1 MNKMVDK
8 FKDNDQT
15 AIIYDGKK
23 YSYNELYIKIKEI
36 ESFIKDKIKS
46 GEVVAILADY
56 SFVSIA
62 LFFALYENK
71 NIIAPITSTSKKE
84 IDGKVK
90 ESFSTKIINL
100 ENENLVITNI
110 KSEASHKIIN
120 DLQTSKCAGL
130 ILFSSGST
138 GAPKAM
144 IHNLDT
150 LVDSYG
156 DKKQKQIN
164 MLVFLMFDHI
174 GGINTMLNIL
184 SMNATMIIPQNR
196 NADDI
201 CQLIEEYKI
210 AVLPSSPTFLNLI
223 LINRSYEKYDLSS
236 LRMITYGTETMPEG
250 LLGRLKAVFSKV
262 RFLQTFGTSE
272 TGIAATSS
280 KSSSSTFMKIDD
292 ENLEYKIVDNELW
305 LRSKTQILG
314 YLNRSMESFTN
325 DGWFKTG
332 DLVEL
337 DNEGFIKIIGRNKEI
352 INVGGQKVLP
362 SEVESVLLGMDEI
375 EDCLVYGE
383 QNAITGQSVSCDV
396 VLKSGVE
403 ADGFKI
409 LVRKFCKDKLDNFKI
424 PTRVNVVQKTEF
436 TERFKKRLSGFC
448 PLSLRNYFEPFGSA

>member
-71 NIIAPITSTSKKE
+71 NIIAPITSTSQKE
-84 IDGKVK
+84 IDGKLK

-100 ENENLVITNI
+100 ENEKLVITNI

-184 SMNATMIIPQNR
+184 FMNATMIIPQNR

-201 CQLIEEYKI
+201 CKLIEEYKI

-250 LLGRLKAVFSKV
+250 LLNKLKAVFSKV
-262 RFLQTFGTSE
+262 KFLQTFGTSE

-396 VLKSGVE
+396 VLKHGIDDS
-403 ADGFKI
+403 GFKI

-436 TERFKKRLSGFC
+436 TERFKKSRIKG
-448 PLSLRNYFEPFGSA
+448 

>member
-15 AIIYDGKK
+15 AIIHDGKK

-36 ESFIKDKIKS
+36 ESFIKGKIKS

-71 NIIAPITSTSKKE
+71 NIIAPITSTSQKE

-100 ENENLVITNI
+100 ENEKLVITNI

-156 DKKQKQIN
+156 YKKQKQIN

-201 CQLIEEYKI
+201 CKLIEEYKI

-262 RFLQTFGTSE
+262 KFLQTFGTSE

-280 KSSSSTFMKIDD
+280 KSSNSTFMKIDD

-403 ADGFKI
+403 ADGLKI

-436 TERFKKRLSGFC
+436 TERFKKSRTKS
-448 PLSLRNYFEPFGSA
+448 

>member
-1 MNKMVDK
+1 MNNMVDK
-8 FKDNDQT
+8 FKDNAQI
-15 AIIYDGKK
+15 AIIYNGKK

-36 ESFIKDKIKS
+36 ESFIKGKIKS

-120 DLQTSKCAGL
+120 DLQNSKCAGL

-201 CQLIEEYKI
+201 CKLIEEYKI

-250 LLGRLKAVFSKV
+250 LLNRLKAVFSKV
-262 RFLQTFGTSE
+262 KFLQTFGTSE

-337 DNEGFIKIIGRNKEI
+337 DNEGFIRIIGRNKEI

-396 VLKSGVE
+396 VLKHGIDDS
-403 ADGFKI
+403 GFKI

-436 TERFKKRLSGFC
+436 TERFKKTRIKG
-448 PLSLRNYFEPFGSA
+448 

>member
-8 FKDNDQT
+8 FKNNDQI

-201 CQLIEEYKI
+201 CKLIEEYKI

-262 RFLQTFGTSE
+262 KFLQTFGTSE
-272 TGIAATSS
+272 TGIATTSS
-280 KSSSSTFMKIDD
+280 KSSNSTFMKIDN

-396 VLKSGVE
+396 VLKHGIDDS
-403 ADGFKI
+403 GFKI
-409 LVRKFCKDKLDNFKI
+409 LVRKFCKDKLDSFKI

-436 TERFKKRLSGFC
+436 TERFKKSRIKG
-448 PLSLRNYFEPFGSA
+448 

>member
-8 FKDNDQT
+8 FKNNDQT

-71 NIIAPITSTSKKE
+71 NIIAPITSTSQKE
-84 IDGKVK
+84 IDGKLK

-100 ENENLVITNI
+100 ENEKLVITNI

-120 DLQTSKCAGL
+120 NLQTSKCAGL

-337 DNEGFIKIIGRNKEI
+337 DSEGFIKIIGRNKEI

-396 VLKSGVE
+396 VLKHGIDDS
-403 ADGFKI
+403 GFKI

-436 TERFKKRLSGFC
+436 TERFKKSRIKG
-448 PLSLRNYFEPFGSA
+448 

>member
-100 ENENLVITNI
+100 ENEKLVITNI

-250 LLGRLKAVFSKV
+250 LLNRLKAVFSKV
-262 RFLQTFGTSE
+262 KFLQTFGTSE

-280 KSSSSTFMKIDD
+280 KSSNSTFMKIDD

-396 VLKSGVE
+396 VLKHGIDDS
-403 ADGFKI
+403 GFKI

-436 TERFKKRLSGFC
+436 TERFKKSRIKG
-448 PLSLRNYFEPFGSA
+448 

>member
-1 MNKMVDK
+1 MNKMIDK

-71 NIIAPITSTSKKE
+71 NIIAPITSTSQKE
-84 IDGKVK
+84 IDGKLK

-100 ENENLVITNI
+100 ENEKLVITNI

-201 CQLIEEYKI
+201 CKLIEEYKI

-250 LLGRLKAVFSKV
+250 LLNRLKAVFSKV
-262 RFLQTFGTSE
+262 KFLQTFGTSE

-337 DNEGFIKIIGRNKEI
+337 DNEGFIRIIGRNKEI

-396 VLKSGVE
+396 VLKHGIDDS
-403 ADGFKI
+403 GFKI

-436 TERFKKRLSGFC
+436 TERFKKSRIKS
-448 PLSLRNYFEPFGSA
+448 

>member
-8 FKDNDQT
+8 FKDNTQI

-36 ESFIKDKIKS
+36 ESFIKGKIKS

-62 LFFALYENK
+62 LFFALYKNK
-71 NIIAPITSTSKKE
+71 NIIAPITSSSQNE
-84 IDGKVK
+84 IQGKIK
-90 ESFSTKIINL
+90 ESFSTNIVNINGEIL
-100 ENENLVITNI
+100 TISDEKNNE
-110 KSEASHKIIN
+110 SHKIIEN
-120 DLQTSKCAGL
+120 LQKLGHSGL

-144 IHNLDT
+144 IHDLDK
-150 LVDSYG
+150 LIDNYKN
-156 DKKQKQIN
+156 KKQKHIN

-184 SMNATMIIPQNR
+184 SMGATMIIPQNR

-201 CQLIEEYKI
+201 CRLIQDYKI
-210 AVLPSSPTFLNLI
+210 TVLPSSPTFLNLI

-250 LLGRLKAVFSKV
+250 LLNRLKAVFSKV
-262 RFLQTFGTSE
+262 KFLQTFGTSE
-272 TGIAATSS
+272 TGIASTSS
-280 KSSSSTFMKIDD
+280 KSSNSTFMKIDD
-292 ENLEYKIVDNELW
+292 ENLEYRVVDNELW

-332 DLVEL
+332 DVVEI
-337 DNEGFIKIIGRNKEI
+337 DNDGFIKIIGRNKEI

-396 VLKSGVE
+396 VLKHGIDDS
-403 ADGFKI
+403 GFKI

-436 TERFKKRLSGFC
+436 TERFKKSRIKG
-448 PLSLRNYFEPFGSA
+448 

>member
-1 MNKMVDK
+1 MNKMIDK

-71 NIIAPITSTSKKE
+71 NIIAPITSTSQKE
-84 IDGKVK
+84 IDGKIK

-100 ENENLVITNI
+100 ENEKLVITNI

-201 CQLIEEYKI
+201 CKLIEEYKI

-250 LLGRLKAVFSKV
+250 LLNRLKAVFSKV
-262 RFLQTFGTSE
+262 KFLQTFGTSE

-280 KSSSSTFMKIDD
+280 KSSNSTFMKIDD

-396 VLKSGVE
+396 VLKHGIDDS
-403 ADGFKI
+403 GFKI

-436 TERFKKRLSGFC
+436 TERFKKSRIKS
-448 PLSLRNYFEPFGSA
+448 

>member
-8 FKDNDQT
+8 FKDNTQI
-15 AIIYDGKK
+15 AIIYNGKK

-71 NIIAPITSTSKKE
+71 NIIAPITSTSQKE

-100 ENENLVITNI
+100 ENEKLVITNI

-201 CQLIEEYKI
+201 CKLIEEYKI

-262 RFLQTFGTSE
+262 KFLQTFGTSE
-272 TGIAATSS
+272 TGIATTSS

-314 YLNRSMESFTN
+314 YLNRSMDNFTN

-337 DNEGFIKIIGRNKEI
+337 DSEGFIKIIGRNKEI

-396 VLKSGVE
+396 VLKSGVK
-403 ADGFKI
+403 ADGLKI
-409 LVRKFCKDKLDNFKI
+409 LVRKFCKDKLDNLKT

-436 TERFKKRLSGFC
+436 TERFKKSRIKG
-448 PLSLRNYFEPFGSA
+448 

>member
-1 MNKMVDK
+1 MNKMIDK
-8 FKDNDQT
+8 FKNNDQT

-84 IDGKVK
+84 IDGKIK

-100 ENENLVITNI
+100 ENENLVNTNI

-201 CQLIEEYKI
+201 CKLIEEYKI

-250 LLGRLKAVFSKV
+250 LLNRLKAVFSKV
-262 RFLQTFGTSE
+262 KFLQTFGTSE

-396 VLKSGVE
+396 VLKHGIDDS
-403 ADGFKI
+403 GFKI

-436 TERFKKRLSGFC
+436 TERFKKSRIKG
-448 PLSLRNYFEPFGSA
+448 

>member
-1 MNKMVDK
+1 MSKMVDK

-23 YSYNELYIKIKEI
+23 YNYNELYIKIKEI
-36 ESFIKDKIKS
+36 ESFIKDNIKS

-84 IDGKVK
+84 IDGKLK

-100 ENENLVITNI
+100 ENEKLVITNI

-174 GGINTMLNIL
+174 GGINTLLNIL

-201 CQLIEEYKI
+201 CKLIEEYKI

-250 LLGRLKAVFSKV
+250 LLNRLKAVFSKV
-262 RFLQTFGTSE
+262 KFLQTFGTSE

-396 VLKSGVE
+396 VLKHGIDDS
-403 ADGFKI
+403 GFKI

-436 TERFKKRLSGFC
+436 TERFKKSRIKS
-448 PLSLRNYFEPFGSA
+448 

>member
-8 FKDNDQT
+8 FKDNTQI
-15 AIIYDGKK
+15 AIIYNGKK

-84 IDGKVK
+84 IDGRVK

-100 ENENLVITNI
+100 ENEKLVITNI

-250 LLGRLKAVFSKV
+250 LLNRLKAVFSKV
-262 RFLQTFGTSE
+262 KFLQTFGTSE

-280 KSSSSTFMKIDD
+280 KSSNSTFMKIDD

-396 VLKSGVE
+396 VLKHGIDDS
-403 ADGFKI
+403 GFKI
-409 LVRKFCKDKLDNFKI
+409 LVRKFCKDKLDSFKI

-436 TERFKKRLSGFC
+436 TERFKKSRIKG
-448 PLSLRNYFEPFGSA
+448 

>member
-36 ESFIKDKIKS
+36 ESFIKGKIKS

-71 NIIAPITSTSKKE
+71 NIIAPITSTSQKE

-100 ENENLVITNI
+100 ENEKLVITNI

-250 LLGRLKAVFSKV
+250 LLNRLKAVFSKV
-262 RFLQTFGTSE
+262 KFLQTFGTSE

-280 KSSSSTFMKIDD
+280 KSSNSTFMKIDD

-396 VLKSGVE
+396 VLKHGIDDS
-403 ADGFKI
+403 GFKI

-436 TERFKKRLSGFC
+436 TERFKKSRIKG
-448 PLSLRNYFEPFGSA
+448 

>member
-1 MNKMVDK
+1 MNNMVDK
-8 FKDNDQT
+8 FKDNAQI
-15 AIIYDGKK
+15 AIIYNGKK

-36 ESFIKDKIKS
+36 ENFIKDKIKS

-71 NIIAPITSTSKKE
+71 NIIAPIISTSQKE

-100 ENENLVITNI
+100 EDEKLVITNI

-262 RFLQTFGTSE
+262 KFLQTFGTSE

-396 VLKSGVE
+396 VLKHGIDDS
-403 ADGFKI
+403 GFKI
-409 LVRKFCKDKLDNFKI
+409 LVRKFCKDKLDSFKI

-436 TERFKKRLSGFC
+436 TERFKKSRIKG
-448 PLSLRNYFEPFGSA
+448 

>member
-1 MNKMVDK
+1 MNNIVDK

-36 ESFIKDKIKS
+36 ENFIEGKIKS

-71 NIIAPITSTSKKE
+71 NIIAPITSISQKE
-84 IDGKVK
+84 IDGKVE

-100 ENENLVITNI
+100 EDEKLVITNI

-201 CQLIEEYKI
+201 CKLIEEYKI

-262 RFLQTFGTSE
+262 KFLQTFGTSE
-272 TGIAATSS
+272 TGIATTSS

-396 VLKSGVE
+396 VLKHGIDDS
-403 ADGFKI
+403 GFKI
-409 LVRKFCKDKLDNFKI
+409 LVRKFCKDKLDSFKI

-436 TERFKKRLSGFC
+436 TERFKKSRIKG
-448 PLSLRNYFEPFGSA
+448 

>member
-100 ENENLVITNI
+100 ENENLVNTNI

-201 CQLIEEYKI
+201 CKLIEEYKI

-262 RFLQTFGTSE
+262 KFLQTFGTSE
-272 TGIAATSS
+272 TGIAVTSS

-396 VLKSGVE
+396 VLKHGIDDS
-403 ADGFKI
+403 GFKI
-409 LVRKFCKDKLDNFKI
+409 LVRKFCKDKLDSFKI

-436 TERFKKRLSGFC
+436 TERFKKSRIKG
-448 PLSLRNYFEPFGSA
+448 

>member
-201 CQLIEEYKI
+201 CKLIEEYKI

-262 RFLQTFGTSE
+262 KFLQTFGTSE

-409 LVRKFCKDKLDNFKI
+409 LVRKFCKDKLDSFKI

-436 TERFKKRLSGFC
+436 TERFKKSRIKG
-448 PLSLRNYFEPFGSA
+448 

>member
-15 AIIYDGKK
+15 AIIYGGKK

-71 NIIAPITSTSKKE
+71 NIIAPITSTSQNE
-84 IDGKVK
+84 IQGKIK

-100 ENENLVITNI
+100 ENEKLVITNI

-174 GGINTMLNIL
+174 GGINTLLNIL

-201 CQLIEEYKI
+201 CKLIEEYKI

-250 LLGRLKAVFSKV
+250 LLNRLKAVFSKV
-262 RFLQTFGTSE
+262 KFLQTFGTSE

-280 KSSSSTFMKIDD
+280 KSSNSTFMKIDD

-409 LVRKFCKDKLDNFKI
+409 LVRKFCKDKLDSFKI

-436 TERFKKRLSGFC
+436 TERFKKSRIKG
-448 PLSLRNYFEPFGSA
+448 

>member
-71 NIIAPITSTSKKE
+71 NIIAPITSTSQKE

-100 ENENLVITNI
+100 ENEKLVITNI

-201 CQLIEEYKI
+201 CKLIEEYKI

-250 LLGRLKAVFSKV
+250 LLNRLKAVFSKV
-262 RFLQTFGTSE
+262 KFLQTFGTSE

-280 KSSSSTFMKIDD
+280 KSSNSTFMKIDD

-396 VLKSGVE
+396 VLKHGIDDS
-403 ADGFKI
+403 GFKI

-436 TERFKKRLSGFC
+436 TERFKKSRIKG
-448 PLSLRNYFEPFGSA
+448 

>member
-8 FKDNDQT
+8 FKDNTQI

-36 ESFIKDKIKS
+36 ESFIKGKIKS

-201 CQLIEEYKI
+201 CKLIEEYKI

-262 RFLQTFGTSE
+262 KFLQTFGTSE

-403 ADGFKI
+403 ADGLKI

-436 TERFKKRLSGFC
+436 TERFKKSRIKG
-448 PLSLRNYFEPFGSA
+448 

>member
-1 MNKMVDK
+1 MNKMIDK

-71 NIIAPITSTSKKE
+71 NIIAPITSTSKNE
-84 IDGKVK
+84 IQGKIK

-100 ENENLVITNI
+100 ENEKLVITNI

-201 CQLIEEYKI
+201 CKLIEEYKI

-250 LLGRLKAVFSKV
+250 LLNRLKAVFSKV
-262 RFLQTFGTSE
+262 KFLQTFGTSE

-396 VLKSGVE
+396 VLKHGIDDS
-403 ADGFKI
+403 GFKI

-436 TERFKKRLSGFC
+436 TERFKKSRIKS
-448 PLSLRNYFEPFGSA
+448 

>member
-1 MNKMVDK
+1 MNNMVDK
-8 FKDNDQT
+8 FKDNAQI
-15 AIIYDGKK
+15 AIIYNGKK

-36 ESFIKDKIKS
+36 ENFIKDKIKS

-396 VLKSGVE
+396 VLKSGVK
-403 ADGFKI
+403 ADGLKI
-409 LVRKFCKDKLDNFKI
+409 LVRKFCKDKLDSFKI

-436 TERFKKRLSGFC
+436 TERFKKSRIKG
-448 PLSLRNYFEPFGSA
+448 

>member
-250 LLGRLKAVFSKV
+250 LLNRLKAVFSKV
-262 RFLQTFGTSE
+262 KFLQTFGTSE

-396 VLKSGVE
+396 VLKHGIDDS
-403 ADGFKI
+403 GFKI

-436 TERFKKRLSGFC
+436 TERFKKSRIKG
-448 PLSLRNYFEPFGSA
+448 

>member
-8 FKDNDQT
+8 FKNNDQI

-201 CQLIEEYKI
+201 CKLIEEYKI

-250 LLGRLKAVFSKV
+250 LLNRLKSVFSKV
-262 RFLQTFGTSE
+262 KFLQTFGTSE

-396 VLKSGVE
+396 VLKHGIDDS
-403 ADGFKI
+403 GFKI
-409 LVRKFCKDKLDNFKI
+409 LVRKFCKDKLDSFKI

-436 TERFKKRLSGFC
+436 TERFKKSRIKG
-448 PLSLRNYFEPFGSA
+448 

>member
-1 MNKMVDK
+1 MNKMIDK
-8 FKDNDQT
+8 FKNNDQT

-71 NIIAPITSTSKKE
+71 NIIAPITSTSQKE
-84 IDGKVK
+84 IDGKIK
-90 ESFSTKIINL
+90 ESFGTKIINL
-100 ENENLVITNI
+100 ENEKLVITNI

-201 CQLIEEYKI
+201 CKLIEEYKI

-250 LLGRLKAVFSKV
+250 LLNRLKVVFSKV
-262 RFLQTFGTSE
+262 KFLQTFGTSE

-280 KSSSSTFMKIDD
+280 KSSNSTFMKIDD

-396 VLKSGVE
+396 VLKHGIDDS
-403 ADGFKI
+403 GFKI

-436 TERFKKRLSGFC
+436 TERFKKSRIKG
-448 PLSLRNYFEPFGSA
+448 

>member
-1 MNKMVDK
+1 MNNIVDK
-8 FKDNDQT
+8 FKDNIQI
-15 AIIYDGKK
+15 AIIYNGKK

-71 NIIAPITSTSKKE
+71 NIIAPITSTSQKE
-84 IDGKVK
+84 IDGKLK

-100 ENENLVITNI
+100 ENEKLVITNI

-262 RFLQTFGTSE
+262 KFLQTFGTSE

-396 VLKSGVE
+396 VLKHGIDDS
-403 ADGFKI
+403 GFKI

-424 PTRVNVVQKTEF
+424 PTRVNFVQKTEF
-436 TERFKKRLSGFC
+436 TERFKKSRIKG
-448 PLSLRNYFEPFGSA
+448 

>member
-8 FKDNDQT
+8 FKDNDQI

-36 ESFIKDKIKS
+36 ENFIKDKIKS

-71 NIIAPITSTSKKE
+71 NIIAPITSTSQKE
-84 IDGKVK
+84 IDGKIK
-90 ESFSTKIINL
+90 ESFGTKIINL

-201 CQLIEEYKI
+201 CKLIEEYKI

-409 LVRKFCKDKLDNFKI
+409 LVRKFCKDKLDSFKI

-436 TERFKKRLSGFC
+436 TERFKKSRIKG
-448 PLSLRNYFEPFGSA
+448 

>member
-36 ESFIKDKIKS
+36 ENFIKDKIKS

-71 NIIAPITSTSKKE
+71 NIIAPITSTSQKE

-250 LLGRLKAVFSKV
+250 LLNRLKAVFSKV
-262 RFLQTFGTSE
+262 KFLQTFGTSE

-280 KSSSSTFMKIDD
+280 KSSNSTFMKIDD

-396 VLKSGVE
+396 VLKHGIDDS
-403 ADGFKI
+403 GFKM

-436 TERFKKRLSGFC
+436 TERFKKSRIKG
-448 PLSLRNYFEPFGSA
+448 

>member
-1 MNKMVDK
+1 MNNMVDK
-8 FKDNDQT
+8 FKDNAQI
-15 AIIYDGKK
+15 AIIYNGKK

-36 ESFIKDKIKS
+36 ENFIKDKIKS

-84 IDGKVK
+84 IDGRVK

-100 ENENLVITNI
+100 EDEKLVITNI

-120 DLQTSKCAGL
+120 DLQNAKCAGL

-201 CQLIEEYKI
+201 CKLIEEYKI

-250 LLGRLKAVFSKV
+250 LLNRLKAVFSKV
-262 RFLQTFGTSE
+262 KFLQTFGTSE

-396 VLKSGVE
+396 VLKHGIDDS
-403 ADGFKI
+403 GFKI

-436 TERFKKRLSGFC
+436 TERFKKSRIKG
-448 PLSLRNYFEPFGSA
+448 

>member
-1 MNKMVDK
+1 MNNIVDK
-8 FKDNDQT
+8 FKDNAQI
-15 AIIYDGKK
+15 AIIYNGKK

-84 IDGKVK
+84 IDGKIK

-100 ENENLVITNI
+100 ENEKLVITNI

-396 VLKSGVE
+396 VLKHGIDDS
-403 ADGFKI
+403 GFKI

-436 TERFKKRLSGFC
+436 TERFKKSRIKS
-448 PLSLRNYFEPFGSA
+448 

>member
-409 LVRKFCKDKLDNFKI
+409 LVRKFCKDKLDSFKI

-436 TERFKKRLSGFC
+436 TERFKKSRIKG
-448 PLSLRNYFEPFGSA
+448 

>member
-36 ESFIKDKIKS
+36 ENFIKDKIKS

-71 NIIAPITSTSKKE
+71 NIIAPITSTSQKE

-120 DLQTSKCAGL
+120 DLQNSKCAGL

-201 CQLIEEYKI
+201 CKLIEEYKI

-250 LLGRLKAVFSKV
+250 LLNRLKAVFSKV
-262 RFLQTFGTSE
+262 KFLQTFGTSE

-383 QNAITGQSVSCDV
+383 QNAITGQSVSCDL

-403 ADGFKI
+403 ADGLKI

-436 TERFKKRLSGFC
+436 TERFKKSRIKG
-448 PLSLRNYFEPFGSA
+448 

>member
-8 FKDNDQT
+8 FKDNTQI

-36 ESFIKDKIKS
+36 ESFIKGEIKS

-100 ENENLVITNI
+100 ENEKLVITNI

-201 CQLIEEYKI
+201 CKLIEEYKI

-250 LLGRLKAVFSKV
+250 LLNRLKAVFSKV
-262 RFLQTFGTSE
+262 KFLQTFGTSE

-362 SEVESVLLGMDEI
+362 SEVESVLLSMDEI

-396 VLKSGVE
+396 VLKHGIDDS
-403 ADGFKI
+403 GFKI

-436 TERFKKRLSGFC
+436 TERFKKSRIKG
-448 PLSLRNYFEPFGSA
+448 

>member
-71 NIIAPITSTSKKE
+71 NIIAPITSTSQKE

-337 DNEGFIKIIGRNKEI
+337 DSEGFIKIIGRNKEI

-396 VLKSGVE
+396 VLKSGVK
-403 ADGFKI
+403 ADGLKI

-436 TERFKKRLSGFC
+436 TERFKKSRIKG
-448 PLSLRNYFEPFGSA
+448 

>member
-337 DNEGFIKIIGRNKEI
+337 DSEGFIKIIGRNKEI

-396 VLKSGVE
+396 VLKHGIDDS
-403 ADGFKI
+403 GFKI

-436 TERFKKRLSGFC
+436 TERFKKSRIKG
-448 PLSLRNYFEPFGSA
+448 

>member
-1 MNKMVDK
+1 MNKMIDK

-23 YSYNELYIKIKEI
+23 YSYNELYIKIKDI

-71 NIIAPITSTSKKE
+71 NIIAPITSTSQKE
-84 IDGKVK
+84 IDGKLK
-90 ESFSTKIINL
+90 ESFSTKMINL
-100 ENENLVITNI
+100 ENEKLVITNI

-250 LLGRLKAVFSKV
+250 LLNRLKAVFSKV
-262 RFLQTFGTSE
+262 KLLQTFGTSE

-337 DNEGFIKIIGRNKEI
+337 DNEGFIRIIGRNKEI

-396 VLKSGVE
+396 VLKHGIDDS
-403 ADGFKI
+403 GFKI
-409 LVRKFCKDKLDNFKI
+409 LVRKFCKDKLDSFKI
-424 PTRVNVVQKTEF
+424 PTRVNVVQYTEF
-436 TERFKKRLSGFC
+436 TERFKKSRIKG
-448 PLSLRNYFEPFGSA
+448 

>member
-8 FKDNDQT
+8 FKDNTQI

-337 DNEGFIKIIGRNKEI
+337 DSEGFIKIIGRNKEI

-396 VLKSGVE
+396 VLKHGIDDS
-403 ADGFKI
+403 GFKI
-409 LVRKFCKDKLDNFKI
+409 LVRKFCKDKLDSFKI
-424 PTRVNVVQKTEF
+424 PTRVNVVQYTEF
-436 TERFKKRLSGFC
+436 TERFKKSRIKG
-448 PLSLRNYFEPFGSA
+448 